1 MKVRLR
7 AKRYGE
13 TSTKLEERSR
23 AWRVI
28 AAVLVMALVGGV
40 AVFGV
45 PDLSPKL
52 NEIPT
57 TRPTRGDVDVRVY
70 TIGELGPRRSM
81 MLAAPTA
88 GTLLQIIKLATSGTV
103 VKEGDVVIEFDRAA
117 EQYNLQQA
125 ESELAEADQELV
137 KMQADA
143 KVQAAQDQLNLLH
156 ARHDLRRA
164 EIKVSGNEFVGA
176 IEAKKNTL
184 ELDEKTRALAQLE
197 LDIKTH
203 LAGNKAA
210 LAATQEKRAKSQ
222 IAADFA
228 RKSIESLT
236 VRAPLNGLAVIKENQ
251 DAGGNFGFMGMT
263 LPEYRV
269 GDTVQPGR
277 SVAEIVDLT
286 EIEIKTKISETERSS
301 ITSGAPANVQVEALP
316 GPPMSGASKGVGSPA
331 QKAFWEPETS
341 RQFNA
346 AFALARPSSA
356 LRPGM
361 TARVAVQGP
370 TLKNVIHLPRQ
381 VLFEKDG
388 KPVVYVREGTR
399 FKAVPVQVASMT
411 ETRVVLRD
419 FATDVDVA
427 LVNPDA
433 ALSGGP
439 GSTMGAAMPGARR

>member
-1 MKVRLR
+1 MKV
-7 AKRYGE
+7 
-13 TSTKLEERSR
+13 
-23 AWRVI
+23 WRVVVG
-28 AAVLVMALVGGV
+28 VLVMALAGGA
-40 AVFGV
+40 AVLGV
-45 PDLSPKL
+45 PDLSPKV

-81 MLAAPTA
+81 MLSAPTV
-88 GTLLQIIKLATSGTV
+88 GTQLQIVALVTGGTMV
-103 VKEGDVVIEFDRAA
+103 REGDVVIEFDRAA

-176 IEAKKNTL
+176 IEAKKNIL

-228 RKSIESLT
+228 RKSIESMT
-236 VRAPLNGLAVIKENQ
+236 VRAPLDGLVIIKENQ

-263 LPEYRV
+263 LPDYRV

-277 SVAEIVDLT
+277 NVAEIVDLS
-286 EIEIKTKISETERSS
+286 EMEIKTRISETERSS
-301 ITSGAPANVQVEALP
+301 ITSGAAADVQVEALP
-316 GPPMSGASKGVGSPA
+316 GSPMKGASKGVGSPA

-346 AFALARPSSA
+346 AFALTRPSAA

-361 TARVAVQGP
+361 TARVVVQGE
-370 TLKNVIHLPRQ
+370 TLKSVIHLPRQ

-388 KPVVYVREGTR
+388 RPVVYVRDGTS
-399 FKAVPVQVASMT
+399 FKAVPAQVANIT

-419 FATDVDVA
+419 FPTDVDVA
-427 LVNPDA
+427 LVNPDIA
-433 ALSGGP
+433 FSGGP
-439 GSTMGAAMPGARR
+439 GGGATAAMPGGRR

>member
-1 MKVRLR
+1 MKV
-7 AKRYGE
+7 
-13 TSTKLEERSR
+13 
-23 AWRVI
+23 WRVVVG
-28 AAVLVMALVGGV
+28 VLVMALAGGA
-40 AVFGV
+40 AVLGV
-45 PDLSPKL
+45 PDLSPKV

-81 MLAAPTA
+81 MLSAPTV
-88 GTLLQIIKLATSGTV
+88 GTQLQIVALVTGGTIV
-103 VKEGDVVIEFDRAA
+103 REGDVVIEFDRAA

-176 IEAKKNTL
+176 IEAKKNIL

-228 RKSIESLT
+228 RKSIESMT
-236 VRAPLNGLAVIKENQ
+236 VRAPLDGLVIIKENQ

-263 LPEYRV
+263 LPDYRV

-277 SVAEIVDLT
+277 NVAEIVDLS
-286 EIEIKTKISETERSS
+286 EMEIKTRISETERSS
-301 ITSGAPANVQVEALP
+301 ITSGAAADVQVEALP
-316 GPPMSGASKGVGSPA
+316 GSPMKGASKGVGSPA

-346 AFALARPSSA
+346 AFALTRPSAA

-361 TARVAVQGP
+361 TARVVVQGE
-370 TLKNVIHLPRQ
+370 TLKSVIHLPRQ

-388 KPVVYVREGTR
+388 RPVVYVRDGTSFR
-399 FKAVPVQVASMT
+399 AVPAQVANIT

-419 FATDVDVA
+419 FPTDVDVA
-427 LVNPDA
+427 LVNPDIA
-433 ALSGGP
+433 FSGGP
-439 GSTMGAAMPGARR
+439 GGGATAAMPGARR

>member
-1 MKVRLR
+1 MKTGRTRV
-7 AKRYGE
+7 
-13 TSTKLEERSR
+13 
-23 AWRVI
+23 WRVI
-28 AAVLVMALVGGV
+28 VAVLIMALVGGA

-45 PDLSPKL
+45 PDLSPRL

-57 TRPTRGDVDVRVY
+57 TRPTRGDVDVRVH
-70 TIGELGPRRSM
+70 TMGELGPRRSM
-81 MLAAPTA
+81 MLSAPTV
-88 GTLLQIIKLATSGTV
+88 GTLLQIIKLTQSGTTV
-103 VKEGDVVIEFDRAA
+103 REGDVVIEFDRAA
-117 EQYNLQQA
+117 EQFNLQQA
-125 ESELAEADQELV
+125 QSELAEAGEELV
-137 KMQADA
+137 KMEADA

-184 ELDEKTRALAQLE
+184 ELEEKTRALQQLE
-197 LDIKTH
+197 IDVKTH

-210 LAATQEKRAKSQ
+210 LAATQEKRTKSQ

-228 RKSIESLT
+228 RKSIDSMT
-236 VRAPLNGLAVIKENQ
+236 VRAPLTGLVVIKENQ

-263 LPEYRV
+263 LPDYRV

-286 EIEIKTKISETERSS
+286 EMEVKTKISETERSA
-301 ITSGAPANVQVEALP
+301 ITSGAPASVQMEALP
-316 GPPMSGASKGVGSPA
+316 GAALNGASKGVGSPA

-346 AFALARPSSA
+346 AFALSHPSSE

-361 TARVAVQGP
+361 TAHVVVQGQ

-388 KPVVYVREGTR
+388 RPVVYVRDGSS
-399 FKAVPVQVASMT
+399 FKAVPVQVANIT

-419 FATDVDVA
+419 FPTEADVA
-427 LVNPDA
+427 LINPETA
-433 ALSGGP
+433 SAGGP
-439 GSTMGAAMPGARR
+439 GSASAATMPGAAR

>member
-1 MKVRLR
+1 MKV
-7 AKRYGE
+7 
-13 TSTKLEERSR
+13 
-23 AWRVI
+23 WRVVVG
-28 AAVLVMALVGGV
+28 VLVMALAGGA
-40 AVFGV
+40 AVLGV
-45 PDLSPKL
+45 PDLSPKV

-81 MLAAPTA
+81 MLSAPTV
-88 GTLLQIIKLATSGTV
+88 GTQLQIVALVTGGTIV
-103 VKEGDVVIEFDRAA
+103 REGDVVIEFDRAA

-176 IEAKKNTL
+176 IEAKKNIL

-228 RKSIESLT
+228 RKSIDSMT
-236 VRAPLNGLAVIKENQ
+236 VRAPLDGLVIIKENQ

-263 LPEYRV
+263 LPDYRV

-277 SVAEIVDLT
+277 NVAEIVDLS
-286 EIEIKTKISETERSS
+286 EMEIKTRISETERSS
-301 ITSGAPANVQVEALP
+301 ITSGAAADVQVEALP
-316 GPPMSGASKGVGSPA
+316 GSPMKGASKGVGSPA

-346 AFALARPSSA
+346 AFALTRPSAA

-361 TARVAVQGP
+361 TARVVVQGE
-370 TLKNVIHLPRQ
+370 TLKSVIHLPRQ

-388 KPVVYVREGTR
+388 RPVVYVRDGTSFR
-399 FKAVPVQVASMT
+399 AVPAQVANIT

-419 FATDVDVA
+419 FPTDVDVA
-427 LVNPDA
+427 LVNPDIA
-433 ALSGGP
+433 FSGGP
-439 GSTMGAAMPGARR
+439 GGGATAAMPGARR

>member
-1 MKVRLR
+1 MKLWRL
-7 AKRYGE
+7 
-13 TSTKLEERSR
+13 
-23 AWRVI
+23 I
-28 AAVLVMALVGGV
+28 AAVLVMALAGGA

-88 GTLLQIIKLATSGTV
+88 ATLLQIIMLATGGTL
-103 VKEGDVVIEFDRAA
+103 VKDGDVVIEFDREA
-117 EQYNLQQA
+117 EQFNLQQA

-228 RKSIESLT
+228 GVLDEAALEKFDGFHCSSEGHRIAAKRRCVGT
-236 VRAPLNGLAVIKENQ
+236 FVPVHYVGTG
-251 DAGGNFGFMGMT
+251 DAGT
-263 LPEYRV
+263 DRH
-269 GDTVQPGR
+269 
-277 SVAEIVDLT
+277 
-286 EIEIKTKISETERSS
+286 
-301 ITSGAPANVQVEALP
+301 SGT
-316 GPPMSGASKGVGSPA
+316 
-331 QKAFWEPETS
+331 KAFGKAHYVGFHAGIMVEGEH
-341 RQFNA
+341 
-346 AFALARPSSA
+346 LARPSHA
-356 LRPGM
+356 GLNLIDY
-361 TARVAVQGP
+361 QH
-370 TLKNVIHLPRQ
+370 N
-381 VLFEKDG
+381 
-388 KPVVYVREGTR
+388 
-399 FKAVPVQVASMT
+399 
-411 ETRVVLRD
+411 
-419 FATDVDVA
+419 
-427 LVNPDA
+427 
-433 ALSGGP
+433 
-439 GSTMGAAMPGARR
+439 AMLIADTP

>member
-1 MKVRLR
+1 MK
-7 AKRYGE
+7 
-13 TSTKLEERSR
+13 
-23 AWRVI
+23 AWRLMV
-28 AAVLVMALVGGV
+28 AVLIMALVGGA

-45 PDLSPKL
+45 PDLSPQL

-81 MLAAPTA
+81 MLSAPTV
-88 GTLLQIIKLATSGTV
+88 GTLLQIISLAQGGTMV
-103 VKEGDVVIEFDRAA
+103 REGDLVIEFDRAA

-125 ESELAEADQELV
+125 ESELAEAEQELV

-156 ARHDLRRA
+156 AKHDLRRA

-197 LDIKTH
+197 LDTATH

-210 LAATQEKRAKSQ
+210 LAATREKRAKSQ

-228 RKSIESLT
+228 RKSIDSMT
-236 VRAPLNGLAVIKENQ
+236 VRAPLNGLVIIKENQ
-251 DAGGNFGFMGMT
+251 DASGDIGFMGMT
-263 LPEYRV
+263 LPDYRV

-277 SVAEIVDLT
+277 SVVEIVDLT
-286 EIEIKTKISETERSS
+286 EIEIKTKISETERTS
-301 ITSGAPANVQVEALP
+301 ITSGAPAKVQVEALP
-316 GPPMSGASKGVGSPA
+316 GTPMNGASKGVGSPA

-381 VLFEKDG
+381 VLFERDG
-388 KPVVYVREGTR
+388 KPVVYVREGKSFTAR
-399 FKAVPVQVASMT
+399 PVQVASLT

-419 FATDVDVA
+419 FPNDVDVA
-427 LVNPDA
+427 LLNPEA
-433 ALSGGP
+433 ATSSGAGGASTTALP
-439 GSTMGAAMPGARR
+439 GRAR

>member
-1 MKVRLR
+1 MKLWRL
-7 AKRYGE
+7 
-13 TSTKLEERSR
+13 
-23 AWRVI
+23 I
-28 AAVLVMALVGGV
+28 AAVLVMALAGGA

-88 GTLLQIIKLATSGTV
+88 ATLLQIIMLATGGTL
-103 VKEGDVVIEFDRAA
+103 VKDGDVVIEFDREA
-117 EQYNLQQA
+117 EQFNLQQA

-228 RKSIESLT
+228 RKSIESMT
-236 VRAPLNGLAVIKENQ
+236 VRAPLTGLVVIKENQ

-263 LPEYRV
+263 LPDYRV

-286 EIEIKTKISETERSS
+286 EMEIKTKISETERTS
-301 ITSGAPANVQVEALP
+301 ITAGAAANVKVEALP
-316 GPPMSGASKGVGSPA
+316 GSPMNGASKGVGSPA

-346 AFALARPSSA
+346 AFALASPSAA

-388 KPVVYVREGTR
+388 KPVVYVREGKDFTPR
-399 FKAVPVQVASMT
+399 PVQVASMT

-419 FATDVDVA
+419 FPTDVDVA
-427 LVNPDA
+427 LINPETA
-433 ALSGGP
+433 TAGGP
-439 GSTMGAAMPGARR
+439 GTASASALPGSSR

>member
-1 MKVRLR
+1 MKSWRLI
-7 AKRYGE
+7 
-13 TSTKLEERSR
+13 
-23 AWRVI
+23 V
-28 AAVLVMALVGGV
+28 AVLVMALAGGA

-45 PDLSPKL
+45 PDLSPQL

-88 GTLLQIIKLATSGTV
+88 ATLLQIIELATSGTL
-103 VKEGDVVIEFDRAA
+103 VKENDVVIQFDRAA
-117 EQYNLQQA
+117 EQFNLQQA

-210 LAATQEKRAKSQ
+210 LAATREKRAKSQ

-236 VRAPLNGLAVIKENQ
+236 VRAPLTGLVVIKENQ

-263 LPEYRV
+263 LPDYRV

-286 EIEIKTKISETERSS
+286 EMEIKTKISETERTS
-301 ITSGAPANVQVEALP
+301 ITAGAAANVKVEALP
-316 GPPMSGASKGVGSPA
+316 GSPMNGASKGVGSPA

-346 AFALARPSSA
+346 AFALASPSAA

-388 KPVVYVREGTR
+388 KPVVYVREGKDFSPR
-399 FKAVPVQVASMT
+399 PVQVASMT

-419 FATDVDVA
+419 FPTDVDVA
-427 LVNPDA
+427 LINPETA
-433 ALSGGP
+433 TAGGRGTASASGLP
-439 GSTMGAAMPGARR
+439 GSSR

>member
-1 MKVRLR
+1 MKV
-7 AKRYGE
+7 
-13 TSTKLEERSR
+13 
-23 AWRVI
+23 WRVVVG
-28 AAVLVMALVGGV
+28 VLVMALAGGA
-40 AVFGV
+40 AVLGV
-45 PDLSPKL
+45 PDLSPKA

-81 MLAAPTA
+81 MLSAPTV
-88 GTLLQIIKLATSGTV
+88 GTQLQIIALVTGGTIV
-103 VKEGDVVIEFDRAA
+103 REGGVVIEFDRAA

-176 IEAKKNTL
+176 IEAKKNIL

-203 LAGNKAA
+203 LAGNQAA

-228 RKSIESLT
+228 RKSIDSMT
-236 VRAPLNGLAVIKENQ
+236 VRAPLDGLVIIKENQ

-263 LPEYRV
+263 LPDYRV

-277 SVAEIVDLT
+277 NVAEIVDLS
-286 EIEIKTKISETERSS
+286 EMEIKTKISETERSS
-301 ITSGAPANVQVEALP
+301 ITSGAAADVQVEALP
-316 GPPMSGASKGVGSPA
+316 GSPMKGASKGVGSPA

-346 AFALARPSSA
+346 AFALTRPSAA

-361 TARVAVQGP
+361 TARVVVQGE
-370 TLKNVIHLPRQ
+370 TLKSVIHLPRQ

-388 KPVVYVREGTR
+388 RPVVYVRDGTS
-399 FKAVPVQVASMT
+399 FKAVPAQVANIT

-419 FATDVDVA
+419 FPTDVDVA
-427 LVNPDA
+427 LVNPDIA
-433 ALSGGP
+433 SSGGS
-439 GSTMGAAMPGARR
+439 GGGATAAMPGARR

>member
-1 MKVRLR
+1 MKLLRLI
-7 AKRYGE
+7 
-13 TSTKLEERSR
+13 
-23 AWRVI
+23 V
-28 AAVLVMALVGGV
+28 AVLVMALVGGA

-57 TRPTRGDVDVRVY
+57 TRPIRGDVDVRVY

-81 MLAAPTA
+81 MLSAPTA
-88 GTLLQIIKLATSGTV
+88 ATLLQIIALAQSGTMV
-103 VKEGDVVIEFDRAA
+103 REGDVVIEFDRAA
-117 EQYNLQQA
+117 EQFNLQQA
-125 ESELAEADQELV
+125 ESELAEAEQELV
-137 KMQADA
+137 KMEADA

-176 IEAKKNTL
+176 IEAKKNLL

-197 LDIKTH
+197 RDIKTH

-210 LAATQEKRAKSQ
+210 LAATHEKRAKSQ
-222 IAADFA
+222 IAANFA
-228 RKSIESLT
+228 RKSIDSMT
-236 VRAPLNGLAVIKENQ
+236 VRAPLNGLVVVKENQ

-263 LPEYRV
+263 LPDYRV

-286 EIEIKTKISETERSS
+286 EMEIKTKISETERSS
-301 ITSGAPANVQVEALP
+301 ITSGAAANVQVEALP
-316 GPPMSGASKGVGSPA
+316 GTAMNGSSKGVGSPA

-388 KPVVYVREGTR
+388 TPVVYVREGKSFTPR
-399 FKAVPVQVASMT
+399 PVQVASMT

-419 FATDVDVA
+419 FPTEVDVA
-427 LVNPDA
+427 LINPEKTPA
-433 ALSGGP
+433 GGV
-439 GSTMGAAMPGARR
+439 GAASASSMPGAAR

>member
-1 MKVRLR
+1 MKV
-7 AKRYGE
+7 
-13 TSTKLEERSR
+13 
-23 AWRVI
+23 WRVVVG
-28 AAVLVMALVGGV
+28 VLVMALAGGA
-40 AVFGV
+40 AVLGV
-45 PDLSPKL
+45 PDLSPKV

-81 MLAAPTA
+81 MLSAPTV
-88 GTLLQIIKLATSGTV
+88 GTQLQIVALVTGGTIV
-103 VKEGDVVIEFDRAA
+103 REGDVVIEFDRAA

-176 IEAKKNTL
+176 IEAKKNIL

-228 RKSIESLT
+228 RKSIESMT
-236 VRAPLNGLAVIKENQ
+236 VRAPLDGLVIIKENQ

-263 LPEYRV
+263 LPDYRV

-277 SVAEIVDLT
+277 NVAEIVDLS
-286 EIEIKTKISETERSS
+286 EMEIKTRISETERSS
-301 ITSGAPANVQVEALP
+301 ITSGAAADVQVEALP
-316 GPPMSGASKGVGSPA
+316 GSPMKGASKGVGSPA

-346 AFALARPSSA
+346 AFALTRPSAA

-361 TARVAVQGP
+361 TARVVVQGE
-370 TLKNVIHLPRQ
+370 TLKSVIHLPRQ

-388 KPVVYVREGTR
+388 RPVVYIRDGTSFR
-399 FKAVPVQVASMT
+399 AVPAQVANIT

-419 FATDVDVA
+419 FPTDVDVA
-427 LVNPDA
+427 LVNPDIA
-433 ALSGGP
+433 FSGGP
-439 GSTMGAAMPGARR
+439 GGGATAAMPGARR